1 MKFFIDKQEQYTLL
15 KLEEEKLDTTIA
27 PDLKSELVTLNAE
40 GIGNLILNLEQVKYT
55 DSSGLSAI
63 LVGNRV
69 FSEGGGI
76 FIVSNL
82 NDHVMKLIKISQL
95 DNVLNILPSQQEA
108 IDAVFMH
115 ELEKDLNRGEE
126 NEEEDNER

>member
-1 MKFFIDKQEQYTLL
+1 MKFNIDKQEKYTLI

-40 GIGNLILNLEQVKYT
+40 GTGNLILNLEQVKYT

-76 FIVSNL
+76 FILSNIR
-82 NDHVMKLIKISQL
+82 DHVMKLIKISQL
-95 DNVLNILPSQQEA
+95 DSVLNILPTQQEA

-115 ELEKDLNRGEE
+115 ELEKDLNQGDESE
-126 NEEEDNER
+126 QDES